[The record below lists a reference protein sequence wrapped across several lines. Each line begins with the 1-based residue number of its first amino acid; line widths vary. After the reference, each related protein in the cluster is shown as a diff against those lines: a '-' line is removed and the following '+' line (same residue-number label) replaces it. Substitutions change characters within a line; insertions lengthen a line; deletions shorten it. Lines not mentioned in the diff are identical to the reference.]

1 MTVSSTT
8 TSVSYTGN
16 GSTTNFAVTFPFQST
31 GTTAE
36 LTVVQRTIATGA
48 ETTLSYTTHYTVT
61 GGNGTTGVVIAASAP
76 ANTVQWHF
84 RRNTTTTQTVDYVT
98 NDPFPADTHELAL
111 DRLAMAG
118 QERDSDIAQAL
129 KYSNTFTGSASVIV
143 PEPVASSFLKWN
155 AAGDALENSTTTAAQ
170 YLSGNGTVAAPF
182 YSYTSDPDSGSFR
195 IGANN
200 LGVAVNG
207 AKVLDVAT
215 SGLGVTGTLTAS
227 SNISGV
233 NGAFSGAV
241 SGTTGTF
248 SGILKT
254 DDATDATSGT
264 DGALQTDGG
273 LSVVKKAFIGQ
284 TLKVIGVTTHG
295 GDVVSDTDST
305 DSLGATGARWLN
317 VWADKINNI
326 LSPTAQYTSAEAT
339 KLAAIEA
346 SADVTDATNVTAAG
360 ALMDSELTNIAAVKA
375 INQSLVTSANPTFG
389 NLAATNLD
397 GIVGASTARAGTFAG
412 LTGTV
417 IEATTSLELASG
429 ATVTGFDATASLG
442 SSNTLVPTQGA
453 VKTYVDNA
461 LAASAV
467 WQDVIYLTVSD
478 SVYSPSASLNGRFY
492 AVDTS
497 GGAVTINLP
506 QISAAGN
513 AWALGIKKTT
523 SDTNAITVVRY
534 SGDEIDEIAGNI
546 TIGVHN
552 SGRIFLADTGASP
565 DSWTTQQF
573 GAVGGNMTVQNY
585 TVSTH
590 FTAGSTTALTVSS
603 APASEQNIV
612 VTFDGVTQHHDTYA
626 ISGTTVT
633 FSSAIPTGTANVEI
647 RWGGILAINSPGDG
661 TVTTAKFA
669 AGPAKDLNALAVT
682 NSIMYVG
689 DGSNIVAETGATLR
703 TSIGVGTGNSPQ
715 LTGIELGHATD
726 TTLTRVSAGVIAVEG
741 ANVVTGASPQLTGI
755 ELGHATDTTITRI
768 SAGVAAVEGAV
779 IKTVGKESIW
789 IPAGAMYPS
798 TTNPCADLAQVET
811 TALRPDLKVLDF
823 AAAADDFAQFSIAFP
838 KSWNEGTVTYQA
850 FWTVTGTNTGTVVW
864 QLGGIA
870 VSSDDTTNTAFGT
883 LIASTAL
890 AHSGTSNDLM
900 VSAESGAVTIAG
912 SPAANDLCFFQ
923 INNDVSAS
931 GQTGVVRLL
940 GIKVFF
946 TTDATNDA

>member
-1 MTVSSTT
+1 MTISSTT
-8 TSVSYTGN
+8 TTVSYNGN
-16 GSTTNFAVTFPFQST
+16 GSTTLFPVTFAFFGAS
-31 GTTAE
+31 TTAE
-36 LTVVQRTIATGA
+36 IEVIERVIATGV
-48 ETTLSYTTHYTVT
+48 ETTKTVTTHYTVS
-61 GGNGTTGVVIAASAP
+61 GGNNSTGTVTAQTAP
-76 ANTVQWHF
+76 PNTVEWHI
-84 RRNTTTTQTVDYVT
+84 RRITTQTQGTDYVE
-98 NDPFPADTHELAL
+98 NDAFPASSHESAL
-111 DRLAMAG
+111 DRLTMIN
-118 QERDSDIAQAL
+118 QEQETDLNQAFQYSDT
-129 KYSNTFTGSASVIV
+129 YTGAASTTV

-155 AAGDALENSTTTAAQ
+155 AAGDALENSSTDADQ

-182 YSYTSDPDSGSFR
+182 YSYTSDPDSGGYR

-215 SGLGVTGTLTAS
+215 TGLGVTGTLSAS
-227 SNISGV
+227 GNVAGV
-233 NGAFSGAV
+233 NGSFSGAV
-241 SGTTGTF
+241 TGTTGTF

-264 DGALQTDGG
+264 DGSLQTDGG
-273 LSVVKKAFIGQ
+273 LSVVKKGFIGE

-305 DSLGATGARWLN
+305 DSLGTTGVRWLN

-326 LSPTAQYTSAEAT
+326 LSPTAQYTSAEAS
-339 KLAAIEA
+339 KLSGIEA

-360 ALMDSELTNIAAVKA
+360 ALMDSELTNIAAIKA
-375 INQSLVTSANPTFG
+375 INQSLVTSADPTFAD
-389 NLAATNLD
+389 LVVTNLD
-397 GIVGASTARAGTFAG
+397 GIIGASTARAGTFAA

-513 AWALGIKKTT
+513 AWAIGIKKTT
-523 SDTNAITVVRY
+523 SDTNAITVVRH
-534 SGDEIDEIAGNI
+534 SGDEIDEIAGNV

-552 SGRIFLADTGASP
+552 SGRIFLADTGATP

-626 ISGTTVT
+626 VSGTTVT

-647 RWGGILAINSPGDG
+647 RWGGILAINVPGDG
-661 TVTTAKFA
+661 TVTLSKMGTNSVDSDQYVDGSIDLAHMSVNSIDSDQYVDGSIDNAHLAANSVDSDNYVDGSIDKEHLSVAAKTQVIAIACGDETSDAEAATAVVTFHMPYAFTLTGVKA
-669 AGPAKDLNALAVT
+669 GVTTAPVGSTMLIDINEAGSTILTTKLMIDASEKTSATAATAAVIGGAGPALGDNALMT
-682 NSIMYVG
+682 I
-689 DGSNIVAETGATLR
+689 DIDQIGSST
-703 TSIGVGTGNSPQ
+703 
-715 LTGIELGHATD
+715 
-726 TTLTRVSAGVIAVEG
+726 
-741 ANVVTGASPQLTGI
+741 
-755 ELGHATDTTITRI
+755 
-768 SAGVAAVEGAV
+768 
-779 IKTVGKESIW
+779 
-789 IPAGAMYPS
+789 AGAG
-798 TTNPCADLAQVET
+798 
-811 TALRPDLKVLDF
+811 LKV
-823 AAAADDFAQFSIAFP
+823 
-838 KSWNEGTVTYQA
+838 Y
-850 FWTVTGTNTGTVVW
+850 
-864 QLGGIA
+864 
-870 VSSDDTTNTAFGT
+870 
-883 LIASTAL
+883 LI
-890 AHSGTSNDLM
+890 GY
-900 VSAESGAVTIAG
+900 
-912 SPAANDLCFFQ
+912 
-923 INNDVSAS
+923 
-931 GQTGVVRLL
+931 
-940 GIKVFF
+940 
-946 TTDATNDA
+946 AT